1 MMNQEQLLYL
11 MGKIIDYI
19 KTMPTVVSVEVD
31 EKPIIDE
38 DVWDKKVRVMFAGYD
53 EPVVMELY

>member
-1 MMNQEQLLYL
+1 